1 MSFKLLWGLYSS
13 FNLEKKC
20 LMRAV
25 ILTVVLVDEGEY
37 RMPDIFMVFW
47 TATIYDGGLLIIFV
61 TVLGS
66 AICIYKYYIC

>member
-1 MSFKLLWGLYSS
+1 
-13 FNLEKKC
+13 
-20 LMRAV
+20 MRAV